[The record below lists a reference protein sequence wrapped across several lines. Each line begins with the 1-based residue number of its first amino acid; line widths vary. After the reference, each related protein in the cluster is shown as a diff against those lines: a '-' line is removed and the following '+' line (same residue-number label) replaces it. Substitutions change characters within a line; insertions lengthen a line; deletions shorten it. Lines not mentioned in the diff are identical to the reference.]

1 MTKKLLPPNIKA
13 QRKYSR
19 IRRKG
24 GSRTREAVALTLA
37 PAQTGSGI
45 QRRRRRRNQKQRSR
59 GLKSVLKKSFNVIKI
74 LGKSDLG
81 KVVIRE
87 GTKKAPDVY
96 RSDPD
101 RVKNKINF
109 KSLNSD
115 IANTGVDLAAGSAC
129 ESFKEISFA
138 NGFSLD

>member
-45 QRRRRRRNQKQRSR
+45 RRIRRRNQKQTSR

-101 RVKNKINF
+101 RVKNKIIF

-129 ESFKEISFA
+129 ESFKQISFA

>member
-45 QRRRRRRNQKQRSR
+45 RRRRRRRNKKQTSR

-101 RVKNKINF
+101 RVKNKIIF

-129 ESFKEISFA
+129 ESFKQISFA

>member
-19 IRRKG
+19 IR
-24 GSRTREAVALTLA
+24 TREAVALTLA

-45 QRRRRRRNQKQRSR
+45 RRRRRRRNQKQTSR

-101 RVKNKINF
+101 RVKNKIIF

-129 ESFKEISFA
+129 ESFKQISFA

>member
-19 IRRKG
+19 IR
-24 GSRTREAVALTLA
+24 TREAVALTLA

-45 QRRRRRRNQKQRSR
+45 RRRRRNQKQTSR

-101 RVKNKINF
+101 RVKNKIIF

-129 ESFKEISFA
+129 ESFKQISFA

>member
-13 QRKYSR
+13 QRKCSR
-19 IRRKG
+19 I
-24 GSRTREAVALTLA
+24 RTREAVALTLA

-45 QRRRRRRNQKQRSR
+45 RRRRRRNQKQTSR

-101 RVKNKINF
+101 RVKNKIIF

-129 ESFKEISFA
+129 ESFKQISFA

>member
-45 QRRRRRRNQKQRSR
+45 RRRRRRNQKQTSR

-87 GTKKAPDVY
+87 GTKKAPDVC

-101 RVKNKINF
+101 RVKNKIIF

-129 ESFKEISFA
+129 ESFKQISFA